1 MNLHEYQAKTL
12 LSEHGVPVPSGVVI
26 SRPVDRLDSDRLD
39 SLPDSPGGSWVVKA
53 QVHSGA
59 RGKAGGV
66 VLARNEAEVDEA
78 VHKLLGTRLVTKQS
92 GPDGLPVESVL
103 VEPGADIRREFY
115 LAMAVD
121 RERQRVVL
129 IASARGGMDIETV
142 AAESPDA
149 IEQFAINPTV
159 GLQAYQAR
167 QAGFAI
173 GLAAEQMR
181 DFVALTTRAYRAF
194 VDSDASLLEINP
206 LAELADG
213 ALAVID
219 AKMALDD
226 NAMYRHKTLRSERDV
241 QQEDPA
247 ERAAIEHGL
256 NYVSLDGNIACM
268 VNGAG
273 LAMATMDLIE
283 HAGGRPANFLD
294 VGGGTSAAKV
304 TEAFKLI
311 LRNPRVEAILV
322 NIFGGI
328 VRCDLIAEGI
338 IEAAREVVLEVP
350 TVVRLAGT
358 NAELGRRMLSE
369 SGLKLVAEDDLA
381 RAAAS
386 VVALAKQ
393 PRGAEA

>member
-12 LSEHGVPVPSGVVI
+12 LSEHGVTVPPGVVI
-26 SRPVDRLDSDRLD
+26 SSPADRLD
-39 SLPDSPGGSWVVKA
+39 SLPDSPGGNWVVKA
-53 QVHSGA
+53 QIHSGA

-66 VLARNEAEVDEA
+66 VPARNEAEVDEA
-78 VHKLLGTRLVTKQS
+78 VRSLLGTRLVTQQS
-92 GPDGLPVESVL
+92 GPEGLPVESVL

-129 IASARGGMDIETV
+129 IASAQGGMDIETV
-142 AAESPDA
+142 AADSPDA
-149 IEQFAINPTV
+149 IERVTINPTV

-167 QAGFAI
+167 EVGFAI
-173 GLAAEQMR
+173 GLSAVQMR
-181 DFVALTTRAYRAF
+181 DFVALATRSYQAF
-194 VDSDASLLEINP
+194 VASDASLLEINP
-206 LAELADG
+206 LAELDDG

-219 AKMALDD
+219 AKVALDD
-226 NAMYRHKTLRSERDV
+226 NAMYRHKALWSNRDV
-241 QQEDPA
+241 NQEDPA
-247 ERAAIEHGL
+247 EREAIEHGL

-273 LAMATMDLIE
+273 LAMATMDLIK

-358 NAELGRRMLSE
+358 NAELGRQMLSE
-369 SGLKLVAEDDLA
+369 SGLNLVAEDDLA
-381 RAAAS
+381 RAAETA
-386 VVALAKQ
+386 VARMKQ
-393 PRGAEA
+393 QRGADA